1 MVPEPPL
8 KWGTSGASGGPPLQ
22 QRMELDTP
30 LVPHHWASG
39 YVQLRGVQAPH
50 TRPGELLTTSQTL
63 SITLCTAAHSC
74 SVQGGRPPRG
84 GGLQTSHLAG
94 LGDKQCP
101 AQPWSAALSHPAAQE
116 PSLWGCVRGAVF
128 SWVSLGPP
136 QRSLPTQE
144 PACCWRFGGNSPTS
158 PCPYPMG
165 VVRA

>member
-136 QRSLPTQE
+136 KDLCPPRSLHAVGDLVVTAQQAPAPT
-144 PACCWRFGGNSPTS
+144 PW
-158 PCPYPMG
+158 
-165 VVRA
+165 VW